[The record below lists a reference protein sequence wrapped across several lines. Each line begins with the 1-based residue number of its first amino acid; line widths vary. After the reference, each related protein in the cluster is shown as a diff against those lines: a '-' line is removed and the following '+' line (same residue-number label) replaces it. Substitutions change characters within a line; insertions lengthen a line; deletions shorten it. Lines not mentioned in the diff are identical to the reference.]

1 MFRDWFAKKAVPLTG
16 TPAVRRMKTYSAQSG
31 YSYQYMYLGQ
41 RPLLKTAGTEFVFTI
56 TADRRNWHDVSVLV
70 EAAAVRGWEQSHER
84 TLSATEWYALAKM
97 ALFAAFD
104 ERAQPAEMR
113 GEPVRLRAADVEGIL
128 EQLGRD

>member
-1 MFRDWFAKKAVPLTG
+1 
-16 TPAVRRMKTYSAQSG
+16 
-31 YSYQYMYLGQ
+31 MYLGQ
-41 RPLLKTAGTEFVFTI
+41 RPLPKRAGTEFVFTVS
-56 TADRRNWHDVSVLV
+56 ADRKQWHDVSVLV
-70 EAAAVRGWEQSHER
+70 EEASVRAWEQSHAR

-104 ERAQPAEMR
+104 ERAEPALMR